1 MNEVGI
7 KLHLTFNLFLFVLQL
22 YRIDTRP
29 TLGFSKTK
37 RIKNIPQPKKVPKKN
52 LSNTNIPAFYP
63 VPPAAA
69 EVLRSERLRKKMN
82 STALHMPV

>member
-29 TLGFSKTK
+29 TLGFSGRTK

-52 LSNTNIPAFYP
+52 LPNTNIPAFNP
-63 VPPAAA
+63 VPPTA
-69 EVLRSERLRKKMN
+69 RLKRQSIVTNYKK
-82 STALHMPV
+82 A